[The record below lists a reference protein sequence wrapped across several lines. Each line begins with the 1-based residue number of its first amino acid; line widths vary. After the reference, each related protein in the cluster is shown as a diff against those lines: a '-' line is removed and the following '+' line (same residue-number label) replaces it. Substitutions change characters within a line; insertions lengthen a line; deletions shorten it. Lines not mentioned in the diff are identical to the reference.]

1 MNCSPSHSEALQTA
15 PVLSPLLRRVLALVY
30 EALLLA
36 ALLWCAALVFNIIET
51 PLAVAHSRTIFQAY
65 LFLLAAVYFVWQWT
79 HGGQTLAMKA
89 WRIRLVTRDGEAI
102 NARLAWTRYVLA
114 TLGALAFGLGFF
126 WSLLDRERQFL
137 HDRLAGTRLVVSV
150 SPDAT

>member
-1 MNCSPSHSEALQTA
+1 MQTA
-15 PVLSPLLRRVLALVY
+15 PVLSPLPRRVLSLIY

-36 ALLWCAALVFNIIET
+36 ALLWCAALVFKIIET

-65 LFLLAAVYFVWQWT
+65 LFLLTGVYFVWQWT

-114 TLGALAFGLGFF
+114 TLGVLAFGLGFL

-137 HDRLAGTRLVVSV
+137 HDRLAGTRLVLSV

>member
-1 MNCSPSHSEALQTA
+1 MQTA

-36 ALLWCAALVFNIIET
+36 ALLWCAALVFKIIET
-51 PLAVAHSRTIFQAY
+51 PLAAAHSRTIFQAY

-102 NARLAWTRYVLA
+102 NARLAWARYVLA

>member
-1 MNCSPSHSEALQTA
+1 MQTA

-36 ALLWCAALVFNIIET
+36 ALLWCAALVFKIIET

-114 TLGALAFGLGFF
+114 TLGVLAFGLGFL

-137 HDRLAGTRLVVSV
+137 HDRLAG
-150 SPDAT
+150 